1 MVTQSVTVTIELTEE
16 QLRAARSTGVL
27 EPDELARLVQRE
39 LERRQDA
46 RRMNEIMDALQSS
59 PDRPTP
65 EEIDAEIEAYRS
77 EKRARRASGD

>member
-59 PDRPTP
+59 PEKPTP

>member
-59 PDRPTP
+59 PEKPTP

-77 EKRARRASGD
+77 KKRARRASGD